1 MKRYGIP
8 AAALLAVM
16 LGLPWLAVTF
26 LRGDAGMAACFA
38 LFFAV
43 DPLLAVIFGVLAGLR
58 REWWWPA
65 AMAAAFVLGAWL
77 VFAPGEM
84 AFLLYAGFYLV
95 IGVVVMALTALLR
108 KRLARRTGK

>member
-8 AAALLAVM
+8 TAVLLLVM

-43 DPLLAVIFGVLAGLR
+43 DPLLAASMGVLAGLR
-58 REWWWPA
+58 REWGWPVA
-65 AMAAAFVLGAWL
+65 TAAAFVLGAWL
-77 VFAPGEM
+77 VFSMGET
-84 AFLLYAGFYLV
+84 AFLLYAGFYLA
-95 IGVVVMALTALLR
+95 IGVAAMALTSLIR
-108 KRLARRTGK
+108 KRLAE